1 MKQFCN
7 FWFIEKNVWQLD
19 VSKNDCPAKAK
30 VKIISKWISNNHR
43 FSFTSKIRS
52 PSYELVP
59 LKIMRSARFL
69 MKLFGYYS
77 VLGCLYMK
85 LFGNYSV
92 SVAFLWIFLVNY
104 SVSGWHLTYEQNFK
118 RRNYPVSVCLRMKIF
133 IFLIGKI
140 RMPLII
146 YK

>member
-7 FWFIEKNVWQLD
+7 FWFIEKDVWQLD
-19 VSKNDCPAKAK
+19 VFKKDWPAKAK

-43 FSFTSKIRS
+43 FSFTSKIKL

-59 LKIMRSARFL
+59 LKIMRSVRFL

-77 VLGCLYMK
+77 VLGCLHMK
-85 LFGNYSV
+85 LFG
-92 SVAFLWIFLVNY
+92 NY

-140 RMPLII
+140 RMPLIV